1 MLGVLAVVL
10 CRLLVTC
17 AGVAVGVLDSGACAT
32 VLAVA
37 SFVSLRVSLSL
48 PVCPPPASRSRFLPL
63 PPLAPP
69 AMPPPSACACPPAP
83 ASSRVS
89 PVMCSLCCVS
99 SVVY

>member
-10 CRLLVTC
+10 CRLLVTN
-17 AGVAVGVLDSGACAT
+17 AGVTVGVLDSGVCAT

-37 SFVSLRVSLSL
+37 SFVSLRVSSSL

-69 AMPPPSACACPPAP
+69 ATPSPPACARPPAP
-83 ASSRVS
+83 AWSLVS
-89 PVMCSLCCVS
+89 PLMCSLCCV
-99 SVVY
+99 YR

>member
-17 AGVAVGVLDSGACAT
+17 AGVAVGISDAGVCAT
-32 VLAVA
+32 VIAVA

-48 PVCPPPASRSRFLPL
+48 PVFPPPASRSRFLPL

-69 AMPPPSACACPPAP
+69 AMPQPSACACPPAP
-83 ASSRVS
+83 ARYLLAGPGMDLIRCLYSQ
-89 PVMCSLCCVS
+89 
-99 SVVY
+99 